1 MSIPDLSEMEVMVE
15 VPEHYYPQL
24 REGLPVEVRVP
35 SLSERLLPG
44 QVSRIDLLF
53 TNRGKKDS
61 QLGLYSSR
69 EPLGDVVF
77 KVRVRFQNDGLALKP
92 GLVSEVFFPFGK

>member
-1 MSIPDLSEMEVMVE
+1 M
-15 VPEHYYPQL
+15 
-24 REGLPVEVRVP
+24 
-35 SLSERLLPG
+35 
-44 QVSRIDLLF
+44 SRIDLLF